1 MTTDAGA
8 TTLADDAG
16 VLARAERRRRTPL
29 SSLIRFARR
38 KPLGF
43 LGLIIVAGFI
53 ILALIAPA
61 ITPFDATKSVGRP
74 LESPGSVDPRTGK
87 TFWLGTDA
95 TGQDVLSRVMQGS
108 QISLSVAFAVV
119 TINVILGTLLG
130 LLAGFYQGPVDYII
144 QRSGEVWSAF
154 PQLIALLLIV
164 SVLGTPHTTGGN
176 LLSISWDLRN
186 LIFAFSIGAVFGGSR
201 VIRGI
206 TLSLKQ
212 NDYVLAARA
221 IGAGDQRIIL
231 SHILPNTLPIVII
244 TATAGVGAV
253 ILGEAAL
260 SFLGL
265 GVAPGT
271 PSWGQDLS
279 GRNRLFMLSAPWVVL
294 APGIAISL
302 VVLGFNLYGDALR
315 DILDPRL
322 RGTRG

>member
-1 MTTDAGA
+1 MTTEAGA
-8 TTLADDAG
+8 TTLVDDAG
-16 VLARAERRRRTPL
+16 ILARAERRRRTPL
-29 SSLIRFARR
+29 SSLVKFARR

-43 LGLIIVAGFI
+43 LGLLIVAGFI
-53 ILALIAPA
+53 VLALIAPA

-108 QISLSVAFAVV
+108 QISLAIAFTVV
-119 TINVILGTLLG
+119 TINVVLGTLLG
-130 LLAGFYQGPVDYII
+130 LIAGFYQGPVDYVI

-201 VIRGI
+201 IIRGI

-221 IGAGDQRIIL
+221 IGAGDRRIIL
-231 SHILPNTLPIVII
+231 SHILPNTMPIVII

-302 VVLGFNLYGDALR
+302 VVPGFNLYGDALR